1 MCLYPKLIK
10 NKKYLPNK
18 KNNWN
23 PPKCTDHRVLYITA
37 ACGKCLEC
45 RKQKQREWL
54 VRMTNLKKS
63 LEDRMAALIAS
74 SKYLQDKIA
83 KEQTGKIAA
92 KAPEIEPV
100 EDEDEDVVAEN
111 YEYVKRQLQYR
122 AGIIR

>member
-23 PPKCTDHRVLYITA
+23 PPKIKDPRTAYITA

-54 VRMTNLKKS
+54 VRKRRRGIENKIHS
-63 LEDRMAALIAS
+63 LYIV
-74 SKYLQDKIA
+74 
-83 KEQTGKIAA
+83 TGKQIG
-92 KAPEIEPV
+92 
-100 EDEDEDVVAEN
+100 
-111 YEYVKRQLQYR
+111 R
-122 AGIIR
+122 AHV